1 MKKYKLAIIL
11 SLSILAIFGILFGY
25 VLPGYAQDDQEWTNP
40 VNLSLSGSAT
50 NPMLAIDV
58 DNSLHAIWIDK
69 VDGYKYSQSTDG
81 VTWTK
86 PQMVKF
92 PFDKSGALPVIF
104 SDSTGYFHIF
114 WISNDANLFYA
125 ETTPSNM
132 ANLTNWKT
140 TIRLAQGVANYD
152 VVLDSQGVLHLAYIQ
167 YKSTE
172 DNPAGVYYIQSNIGG
187 GSWNNPV
194 KLYES
199 EYLRS
204 ATGNESSIR
213 IATSNSSPD
222 QNVYVV
228 WDSRSQKRVFMAVS
242 NDSGSN
248 WNETQQVKG
257 VEDIGGIDTPFNL
270 NVAALNNQVLIMWQA
285 GEPGTAKCE
294 MFSQLSKDNGVS
306 WGDIVS
312 VLNGR
317 TDCPI
322 SSKFIVQE
330 EDYFVAMLTGQEDP
344 SLVAWNGKQ
353 WSDPQTQTRL
363 PSFSNPLT
371 YDAILFGCRYDL
383 IKQNSLYVVGC
394 DQGEGGDVW
403 FLSRPLENVENW
415 FSLPNTWG
423 APDIISGESET
434 ISSLNSVSDTRG
446 AIHSIWVQSSLS
458 SDSSQKIAMEYAR
471 WDGKQWTSPEPVISS
486 LNSIPL
492 QISFAADT
500 QERLL
505 LSWVDESSGD
515 LLFSWAILDSGNLA
529 SDWETPVVL
538 PSPSRLIESP
548 NIVVDGSGRIVV
560 AYAVPLNEN
569 RGIYIVQSTD
579 NGETWSSPVRV
590 FDAVSAD
597 WEKIGNP
604 NLSLSA
610 DGTLLLIF
618 SRHYI
623 RAGQSTGLYYS
634 SSLDGGTT
642 WSDPQILSEGDI
654 QWSDIV
660 SYGAHTVQAVWQ
672 EYDGLVFANLSQESQ
687 DGGISWNRPIDITG
701 VNDSSTKVTLAADGF
716 GKMHFI
722 QLLKDNNA
730 TTINQENFILQDW
743 EWTGSVWE
751 FASSSNLVISGQGI
765 NYSLTADVTS
775 TGFLGV
781 SVSAEY
787 SDSNKTIQN
796 EILTFNRFLEDANT
810 SDELTVPL
818 IPTPIVFTNA
828 TEIPSTALPDQP
840 VDLSMLN
847 DDNVATSALVRNIV
861 GIVIIIVVL
870 VVTAILL
877 VRRRT
882 PKIQK

>member
-1 MKKYKLAIIL
+1 MKKYKLTIIL
-11 SLSILAIFGILFGY
+11 SLSILVIIGILFGY
-25 VLPGYAQDDQEWTNP
+25 VLTGYAQDDQEWTNP

-58 DNSLHAIWIDK
+58 DNTLHAIWIDK

-86 PQMVKF
+86 PQTVKY
-92 PFDKSGALPVIF
+92 PFDKTGSLPVIL
-104 SDSTGYFHIF
+104 SDSTGFFHIF
-114 WISNDANLFYA
+114 WISKDANLFYA
-125 ETTPSNM
+125 ETTPSDI

-152 VVLDSQGVLHLAYIQ
+152 VVLDSQDVLHLAYIQ

-187 GSWNNPV
+187 GSWNNAV

-204 ATGNESSIR
+204 ATGNESSVR

-228 WDSRSQKRVFMAVS
+228 WDSRSQKRVSMAVS
-242 NDSGSN
+242 NDSGLN
-248 WNETQQVKG
+248 WNEAQQVKS
-257 VEDIGGIDTPFNL
+257 VEDTGGIDTPFNL

-285 GEPGTAKCE
+285 GEPGTAKCD
-294 MFSQLSKDNGVS
+294 MFSQLSENNGES

-322 SSKFIVQE
+322 SSKFIVQK

-353 WSDPQTQTRL
+353 WSDPQTQTKL

-371 YDAILFGCRYDL
+371 YDAILLGCRYDL

-423 APDIISGESET
+423 APYVISGESET
-434 ISSLNSVSDTRG
+434 ISSLSSVSDTRG

-458 SDSSQKIAMEYAR
+458 SDSSQKIAIEYAR
-471 WDGKQWTSPEPVISS
+471 WDGKQWTSPEPAISS
-486 LNSIPL
+486 LDSLPL

-505 LSWVDESSGD
+505 LSWVDGGNGD

-529 SDWETPVVL
+529 SDWETPVAL
-538 PSPSRLIESP
+538 PSPSRLTESP
-548 NIVVDGSGRIVV
+548 DIVVDGSGRIVV

-604 NLSLSA
+604 HLSLSS
-610 DGTLLLIF
+610 DGALHLIF

-623 RAGQSTGLYYS
+623 RTGQPTGLYYS
-634 SSLDGGTT
+634 SSLDGGIT
-642 WSDPQILSEGDI
+642 WNDPQILSEGDI

-660 SYGAHTVQAVWQ
+660 SYGAHTVHVVWQ

-687 DGGISWNRPIDITG
+687 DSGVSWNRPIDITG
-701 VNDSSTKVTLAADGF
+701 VNDSSTNVTLAADGF
-716 GKMHFI
+716 GKLHFI
-722 QLLKDNNA
+722 QLLKGNNA

-743 EWTGSVWE
+743 EWTGSGWE

-781 SVSAEY
+781 SISAEY
-787 SDSNKTIQN
+787 SDSKKTIQN

-818 IPTPIVFTNA
+818 IPTPMVSTNA
-828 TEIPSTALPDQP
+828 TEIPSTALPVQP
-840 VDLSMLN
+840 VDFSVLN
-847 DDNVATSALVRNIV
+847 DDNVATSTLVRNIV
-861 GIVIIIVVL
+861 GIVIIFAVL

-882 PKIQK
+882 PKI